1 MGHLGVILKN
11 YLFLQIKKTR
21 IMLQKILIGLF
32 LTFTAFGINAQTIAV
47 VDINVLLENLED
59 YKNAQKE
66 LDKISEQ
73 YRQKVIIEQDKV
85 KAMYNEYE
93 AESVLM
99 TEEMKKSKEDQIVA
113 KEKEIREMQRGYFGP
128 EGELFQKRRELVQPI
143 ENKVFAA
150 ITEYTQERGID
161 LVFDKN
167 SSQGLI
173 FVAEKYNKTEDI
185 KKKLGIK

>member
-1 MGHLGVILKN
+1 
-11 YLFLQIKKTR
+11 
-21 IMLQKILIGLF
+21 MLQKILIGLF

>member
-1 MGHLGVILKN
+1 MLKKF
-11 YLFLQIKKTR
+11 LF
-21 IMLQKILIGLF
+21 GLF
-32 LTFTAFGINAQTIAV
+32 FTVMAFGINSQSIAI
-47 VDINVLLENLED
+47 VDVSAILENMED

-99 TEEMKKSKEDQIVA
+99 TEEMKKKKEDQIVA

-128 EGELFQKRRELVQPI
+128 EGELFQKRQELVQPI
-143 ENKVFAA
+143 ENKVYAA
-150 ITEYTQERGID
+150 ITEYTQEKGIE
-161 LVFDKN
+161 LVFDKGSN
-167 SSQGLI
+167 QGII
-173 FVAEKYNKTEDI
+173 FVADKYNKTADI

>member
-1 MGHLGVILKN
+1 M
-11 YLFLQIKKTR
+11 
-21 IMLQKILIGLF
+21 
-32 LTFTAFGINAQTIAV
+32 AFGINSQSIAI
-47 VDINVLLENLED
+47 VDVSAILENMED

-99 TEEMKKSKEDQIVA
+99 TEEMKKKKEDQIVA

-128 EGELFQKRRELVQPI
+128 EGELFQKRQELVQPI
-143 ENKVFAA
+143 ENKVYAA
-150 ITEYTQERGID
+150 ITEYTQEKGIE
-161 LVFDKN
+161 LVFDKGSN
-167 SSQGLI
+167 QGII
-173 FVAEKYNKTEDI
+173 FVADKYNKTADI

>member
-1 MGHLGVILKN
+1 VGHLGVILKN

>member
-1 MGHLGVILKN
+1 
-11 YLFLQIKKTR
+11 
-21 IMLQKILIGLF
+21 MLQKILTGLIF
-32 LTFTAFGINAQTIAV
+32 TFMAFSINAQTIAV
-47 VDINVLLENLED
+47 IDVNTILENMED

-66 LDKISEQ
+66 LDKVSEQ

-99 TEEMKKSKEDQIVA
+99 TEEMKRNKEDLIVA

-128 EGELFQKRRELVQPI
+128 EGELFQKRQELVQPI

-150 ITEYTQERGID
+150 ITEYTQERSID
-161 LVFDKN
+161 LVFDKS

-173 FVAEKYNKTEDI
+173 FVADKYNKTEDI